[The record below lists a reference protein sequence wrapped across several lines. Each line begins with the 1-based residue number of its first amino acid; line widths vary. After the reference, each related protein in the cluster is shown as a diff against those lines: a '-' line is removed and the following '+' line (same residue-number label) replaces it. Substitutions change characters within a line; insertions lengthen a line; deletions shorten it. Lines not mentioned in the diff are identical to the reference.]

1 MSQTIPKKPRNEEA
15 IERAYAAY
23 LLALVNKRGHPF
35 FCPDCSKKHSN
46 SGQKRAQLSCEP
58 QR

>member
-35 FCPDCSKKHSN
+35 FCSDCSKKY
-46 SGQKRAQLSCEP
+46 SGQEQPPKQRCREP
-58 QR
+58 R